1 MQSRLQSKSRDVF
14 LFDKSVFLV
23 VLVQV
28 KGQLH
33 SNLTFHK
40 CDVQQKQMQNAD
52 MGKIHYRSCSCS
64 LTLEEGTLHPR
75 HVESSAVNWRL
86 THILR
91 GQGAI
96 FRLTCFNDGTLGSKN
111 HLVSF
116 KLLTILTDQGHI
128 GYMFKT
134 SPSPGF
140 FRRGPEVRFFKKLT
154 N

>member
-1 MQSRLQSKSRDVF
+1 MTLYQVSNRRRLIGGIDSPGRAPFSHNF
-14 LFDKSVFLV
+14 
-23 VLVQV
+23 
-28 KGQLH
+28 
-33 SNLTFHK
+33 
-40 CDVQQKQMQNAD
+40 
-52 MGKIHYRSCSCS
+52 S
-64 LTLEEGTLHPR
+64 LTGKLIFITIMFVQPALHPR

-96 FRLTCFNDGTLGSKN
+96 FRLTCFNEGTLGSKN

-134 SPSPGF
+134 SPSPVF